1 MTDLT
6 TDFLLAIFESEDI
19 VIYTVKLEDF
29 GSTTKLL
36 VINARSTDSKEF
48 FTLKSTVF
56 TLPEEI
62 QKAVDHWKQNKGAS
76 L

>member
-1 MTDLT
+1 MQSFDQAVVIMTDLT

-48 FTLKSTVF
+48 C
-56 TLPEEI
+56 
-62 QKAVDHWKQNKGAS
+62 D
-76 L
+76 